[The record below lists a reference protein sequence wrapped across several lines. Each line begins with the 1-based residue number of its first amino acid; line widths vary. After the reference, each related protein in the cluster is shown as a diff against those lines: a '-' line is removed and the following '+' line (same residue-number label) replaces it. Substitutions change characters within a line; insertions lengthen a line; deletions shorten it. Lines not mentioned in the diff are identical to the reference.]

1 MLGHMTGQLTLEQS
15 GHMTG
20 PLTLQLTEHS
30 RPDGYIGTQQ
40 LVLKIYKGQAISKRD
55 SLHSSINKHLDMT
68 SPTITE
74 TVQIVKKRTENK
86 KKPIKAL
93 V

>member
-1 MLGHMTGQLTLEQS
+1 MLVRNGLDYLTVFEIL
-15 GHMTG
+15 
-20 PLTLQLTEHS
+20 
-30 RPDGYIGTQQ
+30 
-40 LVLKIYKGQAISKRD
+40 LKIYKGQAISKRD
-55 SLHSSINKHLDMT
+55 YLHSSINKHLDMH